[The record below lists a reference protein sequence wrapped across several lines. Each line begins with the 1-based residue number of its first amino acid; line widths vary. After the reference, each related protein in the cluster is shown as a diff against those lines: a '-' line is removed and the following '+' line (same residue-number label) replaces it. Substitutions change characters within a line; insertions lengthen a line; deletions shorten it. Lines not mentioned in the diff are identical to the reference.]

1 MADPQG
7 AHIPAERMHEVVTKL
22 DVFLTE
28 AEQQHMCHCLECL
41 QTFSA
46 LVHDRHDYNDPSS
59 GQ

>member
-28 AEQQHMCHCLECL
+28 AEQQHMSHCLECL